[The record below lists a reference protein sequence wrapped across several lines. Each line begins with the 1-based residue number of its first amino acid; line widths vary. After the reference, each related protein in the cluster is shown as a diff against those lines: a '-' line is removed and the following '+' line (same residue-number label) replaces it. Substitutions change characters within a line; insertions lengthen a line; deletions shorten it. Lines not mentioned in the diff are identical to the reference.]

1 MFFYVVKLRHMR
13 ALTII
18 KRPGSLSK
26 PVDATIT
33 LDSNEFGELKAE
45 QEKVELSIS
54 KGEHTVQ
61 VEIEGKDGRVYRSN
75 AFFCP
80 YGNKPIT
87 LYLTISG
94 TKLTLIYNEEY
105 NGGR

>member
-1 MFFYVVKLRHMR
+1 MR
-13 ALTII
+13 TLTII
-18 KRPGSLSK
+18 RCPGSFGK

-33 LDSNEFGELKAE
+33 LDDLVAGVFPAE
-45 QEKVELSIS
+45 KEQTTLEIS
-54 KGEHTVQ
+54 KGEHAVQ
-61 VEIEGKDGRVYRSN
+61 CEIQGKDGRVYRSN

-80 YGNKPIT
+80 YGNKSIT

-94 TKLTLIYNEEY
+94 TKLTLIYNENY

>member
-1 MFFYVVKLRHMR
+1 MR

-18 KRPGSLSK
+18 RRPGSFGK

-33 LDSNEFGELKAE
+33 LDSNEFGEMKAD
-45 QEKVELSIS
+45 QEKAVLEIS

-61 VEIEGKDGRVYRSN
+61 CEIQGKDGRIYRSN

-80 YGNKPIT
+80 YGNKSVT

-94 TKLTLIYNEEY
+94 TKLTLIFNEEY

>member
-1 MFFYVVKLRHMR
+1 MCDKIGTMR

-18 KRPGSLSK
+18 RRPGSFGK
-26 PVDATIT
+26 PVDAAVT
-33 LDSNEFGELKAE
+33 LDSRAFGELKADE
-45 QEKVELSIS
+45 EKAVLEIS

-61 VEIEGKDGRVYRSN
+61 CEIQGKDGRIYRSN

-80 YGNKPIT
+80 YGNKPVT

-94 TKLTLIYNEEY
+94 TKLTLIYNEDY
-105 NGGR
+105 KGGR